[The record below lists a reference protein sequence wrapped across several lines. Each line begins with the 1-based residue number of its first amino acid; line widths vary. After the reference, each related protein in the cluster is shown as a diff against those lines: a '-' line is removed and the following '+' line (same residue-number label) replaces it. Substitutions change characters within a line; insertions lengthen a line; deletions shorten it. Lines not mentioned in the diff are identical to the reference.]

1 MRILV
6 TGAAGFIGSHLVD
19 ALLAQEHAVLGLDNF
34 DAAYDRAV
42 KEANLSAALCHA
54 RFRFEEA
61 DILDHVQLLET
72 AKKFQPEAIVHL
84 AAKAGVQPSL
94 KDPIAYQRVNVQGTQ
109 NVLEAAKAVEV
120 KQFLFASS
128 SSVYG
133 INPDVPWREDAAV
146 LRPIS
151 PYAAT
156 KVAGE
161 LLGHVYGHLYG
172 LRFVALRFF
181 TVYGPRQRP
190 DLAIHKFARLM
201 LEGKPVPLYGDGCAS
216 RDYTFVD
223 DVIQGICAALAY
235 DGSDYEIFNL
245 GHHRTIPLLELVH
258 HLERALGVRAK
269 VVFEPEK
276 PGDVPQTCADIGK
289 AARLLGYRPKTD
301 FAQGLGAFKG
311 WLLSQPQRIK

>member
-6 TGAAGFIGSHLVD
+6 TGAAGFIGSHLVER
-19 ALLAQEHAVLGLDNF
+19 LLAQGHVVLGLDNF
-34 DAAYDRAV
+34 DPAYDRAT

-61 DILDHVQLLET
+61 DIVDDALLLET

-109 NVLEAAKAVEV
+109 NVLEAAKAVGV
-120 KQFLFASS
+120 KRFLFASS

-133 INPDVPWREDAAV
+133 VNPDVPWREDAAV

-161 LLGHVYGHLYG
+161 LLGHVYSHLYG
-172 LRFVALRFF
+172 LRFIALRFF

-216 RDYTFVD
+216 RDYTFID
-223 DVIQGICAALAY
+223 DIVQGICAALAY
-235 DGSDYEIFNL
+235 DGLDYEIFNL
-245 GHHRTIPLLELVH
+245 GHQRTIPLLELVR
-258 HLERALGVRAK
+258 HLERVLGLRAK

-276 PGDVPQTCADIGK
+276 PGDVPHTCADLSK
-289 AARLLGYRPKTD
+289 SRQLLGYDPATD
-301 FAQGLGAFKG
+301 FVQGLEAFKR
-311 WLLSQPQRIK
+311 WLLSQPQLIK